1 MAARIGFI
9 ALILALTLAFAEG
22 VQAQGYSL
30 LTGSGLITSR
40 AVDGG
45 RIGALR
51 GAGQPLFQARAEA
64 PDIDEGSIGAQSLFL
79 GQSGYGFFA
88 PLPERERSGRRTRRA
103 HIPLTGGD
111 PQAAMV
117 RHLIA
122 EAEAGRD
129 GYDAVQH
136 GARRKTPRPPTQ
148 MTLGEIFA
156 WIDATPGQ
164 PHAIGRYQFIPS
176 TLARLV
182 TILDAGPDA
191 RFTPE
196 LQDRM
201 ADILLQDAGYD
212 AFRAQEIG
220 RTAFM
225 NNLAKIWAG
234 LPNSSGRSHYHGYAG
249 NAATM
254 SWASFDREMASIFQG

>member
-1 MAARIGFI
+1 MAFRICSFVF
-9 ALILALTLAFAEG
+9 LTLLSLAVSEG
-22 VQAQGYSL
+22 ARAQGYSL
-30 LTGSGLITSR
+30 LTGRGLAASR
-40 AVDGG
+40 TDQAGAFGG
-45 RIGALR
+45 FLGAR
-51 GAGQPLFQARAEA
+51 EPLVQARTEV
-64 PDIDEGSIGAQSLFL
+64 PDMDEGSVGAQSLFL
-79 GQSGYGFFA
+79 GQSGFGFFA
-88 PLPERERSGRRTRRA
+88 PMSERDRSGRRTQRS
-103 HIPLTGGD
+103 IVPLTGGD

-156 WIDATPGQ
+156 WIQETPGQ

-182 TILDAGPDA
+182 TILDSGPNEMFSPA
-191 RFTPE
+191 
-196 LQDRM
+196 LQDRL

-212 AFRAQEIG
+212 AFRANEIG
-220 RTAFM
+220 QTQFM
-225 NNLAKIWAG
+225 NNLARIWAG
-234 LPNSSGRSHYHGYAG
+234 LPTSSGRSHYHGYAG

-254 SWASFDREMASIFQG
+254 SWANFEAEMTRIFRG